1 MYPSSKA
8 APDVLWIDLRS
19 KRDKGQPI
27 IPAAC
32 NASVFDGTLENE
44 LLAVLTRGLFK
55 LLVFHYDAPTSSG
68 LRMLE
73 KIKAGH
79 PALPII
85 LVTQAHSEALAVW
98 ALRTRVLDYFVEPL
112 GSNELADAIEKIV
125 NAGSADTA
133 SKAERHETMIR
144 LSARP
149 SHLARGGRRDIVAL
163 AKAYIEENFHRDIS
177 QKDVAAHLNVSYAHL
192 SRLFKQQ
199 CGCNFN
205 QFLWNARIAAAKTL
219 MLDGDVSVTTIC
231 YEVGC
236 SDPGY
241 FATKFRAETNMT
253 PTEYRQ
259 QLTRSRQADLAVAV

>member
-219 MLDGDVSVTTIC
+219 MLDGDVSVTAVC

-253 PTEYRQ
+253 PTQYRQ
-259 QLTRSRQADLAVAV
+259 QLNQSQLASIAIAS